1 MAKKKKNS
9 SDIKIRVGR
18 RKVKAPWWV
27 FLIILII
34 AAVAVGGYFVYYA
47 MKPATGSKSSTDS
60 AATSS
65 LTSSPEPSSTYTS
78 ISGDSDPISFHFV
91 SQNNAHTGDCTYIKA
106 GNNDILI
113 DAGNKTGSAA
123 VIEKYIE
130 DSTRGSDYV
139 SDKKLEYVVA
149 THAHQDHIAGFVGN
163 SSTSEVGGK
172 DGIFYHYTINN
183 LLDFSYYDNG
193 GSVLVDNTET
203 STSASTTTIYKNY
216 LAARNYAIGNGTKWQ
231 TAGQM
236 WKSASHTITLGK
248 NLSMTLLYNFFYDH
262 TSADVS
268 QLNSSY
274 TKSNFSDQNDD
285 SVCVLFTQGSK
296 NFLFT
301 GDAETYGEYSLTKYN
316 TLPEVELFK
325 GGHHGSYTANTDALL
340 SVIKPKLI
348 CICCCAGNQEYAST
362 ITHAFPAQES
372 IDRIA
377 KYTDR
382 VYVTDLGSWT
392 DSSYVEPMNG
402 NIVVSYDTASN
413 ESISCS
419 HNSLKL
425 KETDWFKA
433 NRTMP
438 SAWA

>member
-60 AATSS
+60 ALTSS

-123 VIEKYIE
+123 VIEKYLE

-163 SSTSEVGGK
+163 SSTSEAGGK
-172 DGIFYHYTINN
+172 DGIFYHYTIDN
-183 LLDFSYYDNG
+183 LLDFSYFDGAVAGKYT
-193 GSVLVDNTET
+193 LVDNSLT
-203 STSASTTTIYKNY
+203 STSTPVTTIYKNY

-248 NLSMTLLYNFFYDH
+248 NLSMTLLYSYFYDH
-262 TSADVS
+262 VKADMS
-268 QLNSSY
+268 GLGDFD
-274 TKSNFSDQNDD
+274 FSDQNDD
-285 SVCVLFTQGSK
+285 SVCVLFTQGNK
-296 NFLFT
+296 HFLFT
-301 GDAETYGEYSLTKYN
+301 GDSEAAGEYSLTKYN

-340 SVIKPKLI
+340 SVIKPKMV
-348 CICCCAGNQEYAST
+348 CICCCAGNTEYASLNSHT
-362 ITHAFPAQES
+362 FPAQES
-372 IDRIA
+372 INRIA
-377 KYTDR
+377 PYTDR
-382 VYVTDLGSWT
+382 VYVTDLGSFT

-402 NIVVSYDTASN
+402 NIVVSYDAASN
-413 ESISCS
+413 ESLSCS